1 MADITVLATELR
13 FPEGPVWLR
22 DGSVLVV
29 EIARQ
34 ALTRIA
40 PDGTTTLVAAVPG
53 GPNGAA
59 VGPDGALYLTNN
71 GGFFEWIEHEGV
83 VIPGPTP
90 ATYRG
95 GSVERVDLRTGD
107 LDLLH
112 THCDGKPLVAP
123 NDLVFDADGGFWFT
137 DHGVQHGE
145 HADQPGL
152 LHVGADGGQV
162 TGAVWGLDSANGVGL
177 SPDGGTVYVAETHPG
192 RLWAFD
198 VVAPGQVADGGA
210 PDRPHSGRLL
220 YDAPEGQLFD
230 SLAVDG
236 EGWVCVAT
244 IGPGAITCVS
254 PDGSEVE
261 LVMTEDPL
269 TTNVAFGGADGRTAV
284 VTLSSSGRVATV
296 PWPRP
301 GLPLAFTA

>member
-1 MADITVLATELR
+1 MADLTLLAGDLR
-13 FPEGPVWLR
+13 FPEGPVWLD
-22 DGSVLVV
+22 DGAVVVV

-59 VGPDGALYLTNN
+59 LGPGGAVYLCNN
-71 GGFFEWIEHEGV
+71 GGYFDWFEAGGAL
-83 VIPGPTP
+83 IPGPTP

-95 GSVERVDLRTGD
+95 GSIERVDPRTGE
-107 LDLLH
+107 LELLH

-123 NDLVFDADGGFWFT
+123 NDLVFDADGGLWFT
-137 DHGVQHGE
+137 DHGVQHGD

-152 LHVGADGGQV
+152 LHLGPGGEAV

-177 SPDGGTVYVAETHPG
+177 SPDGRTVYVAETHPG

-198 VVAPGQVADGGA
+198 VVGPGQVANGGG
-210 PDRPHSGRLL
+210 PDRPHAGRLL

-236 EGWVCVAT
+236 DGWVCVAT

-261 LVMTEDPL
+261 LVDTDDPL
-269 TTNVAFGGADGRTAV
+269 TTNIAFGGADGRTAV
-284 VTLSSSGRVATV
+284 VTLSSSGRVATL
-296 PWPRP
+296 PWSRP
-301 GLPLAFTA
+301 GLRLAFAG